1 MDYKE
6 ICEKLDDYWYQCPK
20 EMNKVVCA
28 KEFISHNF
36 KDRELLLQLKA
47 QTLDEDFGYGL
58 SLLLAEI
65 GSAFSVT
72 GVLFSIVN
80 ALDDSIAKIKT
91 IEYALLDVGVILIFL
106 SLIVIFTCRFR
117 KVRKWRNYILVAIE
131 EILK

>member
-20 EMNKVVCA
+20 EMNKVICA

-36 KDRELLLQLKA
+36 KEREMLLQLKA
-47 QTLDEDFGYGL
+47 QTLDEDCGYGL
-58 SLLLAEI
+58 SLLLTEI
-65 GSAFSVT
+65 GSVLSVI
-72 GVLFSIVN
+72 GILFSIVN

-91 IEYALLDVGVILIFL
+91 IGYALLAVGMIIIFL
-106 SLIVIFTCRFR
+106 SLIVRFTYRFR

-131 EILK
+131 ELLK